1 MKKAFRILMA
11 LCCIYFFVR
20 AALKFV
26 HSDPDGGFFLI
37 IALGFGFV
45 SVMLKLASK

>member
-1 MKKAFRILMA
+1 MKKTFKILTGS
-11 LCCIYFFVR
+11 CCIYFFVR

-37 IALGFGFV
+37 IAPGFGFV